1 MTKYI
6 CKCGRIVTKS
16 TSADNTG
23 NRNTAGCEGCP
34 YLLPWGP
41 VVWDEIQKGY
51 AQDVKGYECR
61 MSPTIEYTTT
71 YHGRADDK
79 CSLHIVSLDL
89 DFLDEVQAWIYDHAA
104 DTLTAGFSRGSMR
117 GIEFSNKG
125 RYSLSVLCAQN
136 RKGVAAKAAL
146 LAEFFGPDKRR
157 RDMTP
162 EQEKAHILA
171 AIEAGKARAQRKEN
185 TMVYKDPST
194 GWLYRVSPKP
204 GEDGCFC
211 IEYLDPVSSAVWK
224 PDYKA
229 AQGHPRGESVRS
241 RLAYLAE
248 EKGWEPVEDAPVKS
262 PADVAEDAQQCAPT
276 LSDCPFYSIRGY
288 SDNPD
293 GHFCSLCGSL
303 KRAHRTC
310 LRKYKD
316 DWHQCDIFHR
326 YGGQEKLESSIYA
339 APASHADVGAATQSL
354 SAAEPVSSV
363 AQHSDSLAFDYSGLD
378 DQTVADLHLAEREY
392 AGGKKMAEMGL
403 RRMADAVAIAHDA
416 LCITDA
422 TICRTGG
429 KFASPEQSFS
439 SWCESM
445 GLNRKAAERL
455 LQVSKLMDNSSPREQ
470 KVLEELTPSVLY
482 EASRP
487 SAEPEAVEALKSKQV
502 TTLKEYRAL
511 EAQIK
516 AEREAR
522 EKAEQEVALA
532 SEREEKARAAAHQ
545 YHVQYEEVNGQ
556 RNRLLDEQGVYISR
570 ITEAEERAKAAEAAA
585 QDAAYTIQ
593 RKQEAIEE
601 LDEIARERLE
611 QIEALEK
618 GRTIEA
624 QVSDPEEVRLQAEAL
639 ARELAATETAG
650 LQEENRRL
658 RSRAPAIRQAKILLV
673 AVMAQVLRECDKL
686 EADDEE
692 GSDALIEVSGEL
704 LSWSAD
710 IKERVMA
717 AAGYEEDGYDT
728 DEN

>member
-6 CKCGRIVTKS
+6 CKCGRVVTKS
-16 TSADNTG
+16 TNADNTG
-23 NRNTAGCEGCP
+23 NRDTAGCEGCP

-79 CSLHIVSLDL
+79 CSLRIVSLDL
-89 DFLDEVQAWIYDHAA
+89 DFLDEVQAWIYDHANE
-104 DTLTAGFSRGSMR
+104 TLRAGFSRGSMR
-117 GIEFSNKG
+117 GIEFSDKG

-136 RKGVAAKAAL
+136 KKGVAAKAAL
-146 LAEFFGPDKRR
+146 LEEFFGPDKRR
-157 RDMTP
+157 LDMP
-162 EQEKAHILA
+162 QKREKAHILA
-171 AIEAGKARAQRKEN
+171 AIEAGKARAQRKEK
-185 TMVYKDPST
+185 TMVYKDPAT
-194 GWLYRVSPKP
+194 GWMYRVSPKA
-204 GEDGCFC
+204 GKDGCFC
-211 IEYLDPVSSAVWK
+211 IQYIDPVSSAVWK

-229 AQGHPRGESVRS
+229 AQGHPRVESVRS

-248 EKGWEPVEDAPVKS
+248 EKGWEPVEDAPAES
-262 PADVAEDAQQCAPT
+262 PADVAEDAQQCAST

-326 YGGQEKLESSIYA
+326 YGGQEKLESGMYA
-339 APASHADVGAATQSL
+339 SPASPADAGAATQNL
-354 SAAEPVSSV
+354 SAAEPVSLA
-363 AQHSDSLAFDYSGLD
+363 AQPSDSLAFDYSGLD
-378 DQTVADLHLAEREY
+378 AQTVADLHLAEREY

-455 LQVSKLMDNSSPREQ
+455 LQVSKLMDNSTPREQ
-470 KVLEELTPSVLY
+470 KVLEELSPSLLY
-482 EASRP
+482 AAAKP
-487 SAEPEAVEALKSKQV
+487 SAPAEVVQAVKDGDITTHKQYQEAM
-502 TTLKEYRAL
+502 
-511 EAQIK
+511 AQLK

-522 EKAEQEVALA
+522 EKAEQEAALDRK
-532 SEREEKARAAAHQ
+532 EREDAHAAAMRYKAECDRRAQ
-545 YHVQYEEVNGQ
+545 EQQRVEGLLSTREEQ
-556 RNRLLDEQGVYISR
+556 LRQAQQE
-570 ITEAEERAKAAEAAA
+570 A
-585 QDAAYTIQ
+585 QDAARTIQ

-601 LDEIARERLE
+601 LDEIARDRLE
-611 QIEALEK
+611 QIEALEQ

-624 QVSDPEEVRLQAEAL
+624 QVSDPEEVRRQAEAL
-639 ARELAATETAG
+639 ARELAAAETEK
-650 LQEENRRL
+650 LQSENRTL
-658 RSRAPAIRQAKILLV
+658 RSCAPAVQRARTVLV
-673 AVMAQVLRECDKL
+673 AVIAQIMLECDKL

-704 LSWSAD
+704 LSWSVD
-710 IKERVMA
+710 IKDRVMA